1 MSKSTATQVPTEG
14 TLRDPSAAE
23 GSEPK
28 NTTQAQAQV
37 VLAHSAVASAVLT
50 RCLSFQDPVATS
62 EHVRNLEQTL
72 DAKLNQQAQSS
83 LDTDDD
89 FIDIEDLG
97 PEDDLPATDQ
107 NSAVSSPSKPA
118 IATTLTA
125 DEKIK
130 TIGDQLDNL
139 VTIRKSRVFD
149 SEITTEEADL
159 IQKRVALQQERFKAF
174 EEREFQTKS
183 ARILA
188 VFNNLTADEIREAL
202 KDCNHDE
209 DAVILK
215 MTDDDEYLQTI
226 RRTVALQK
234 RAKTKSQAK
243 ETSSKPT
250 SPRRKSPPRK
260 RNSKKIDENEIPSTS
275 KAGKKPTLSRFK
287 IDAIAEPDVNP
298 TEIFAGWSK
307 ARVDA
312 YKSID
317 ACPNRYYYRFNKP
330 GEMQRNGIWTDEKK
344 LFMDRLKE
352 VGANGQWGIFSI
364 PIPGRVGYQC
374 ATFYRSLVRAGKIKD
389 SNYTITS
396 KGDLRFHG
404 GNESVDDDENQK
416 RRGIKR
422 KTDSMIDIEG
432 DDEDN
437 DANGD
442 LDVETSSASGQQPTQ
457 ELVKKR
463 RKPRIKRKP
472 RRSRGTNSS
481 DASEPNSEVSV
492 EDGEKGGEVV
502 KTSWTQIEETTSLDE
517 NNPLPGMID
526 PITLENIVRPAISP
540 YGHVVGY
547 DTWNVSVYQ
556 EPLSRRELVML
567 TWDNIEEYRDKII
580 V

>member
-1 MSKSTATQVPTEG
+1 
-14 TLRDPSAAE
+14 
-23 GSEPK
+23 
-28 NTTQAQAQV
+28 
-37 VLAHSAVASAVLT
+37 
-50 RCLSFQDPVATS
+50 
-62 EHVRNLEQTL
+62 
-72 DAKLNQQAQSS
+72 
-83 LDTDDD
+83 
-89 FIDIEDLG
+89 
-97 PEDDLPATDQ
+97 
-107 NSAVSSPSKPA
+107 
-118 IATTLTA
+118 
-125 DEKIK
+125 
-130 TIGDQLDNL
+130 
-139 VTIRKSRVFD
+139 
-149 SEITTEEADL
+149 
-159 IQKRVALQQERFKAF
+159 
-174 EEREFQTKS
+174 
-183 ARILA
+183 
-188 VFNNLTADEIREAL
+188 
-202 KDCNHDE
+202 
-209 DAVILK
+209 
-215 MTDDDEYLQTI
+215 
-226 RRTVALQK
+226 
-234 RAKTKSQAK
+234 
-243 ETSSKPT
+243 
-250 SPRRKSPPRK
+250 
-260 RNSKKIDENEIPSTS
+260 
-275 KAGKKPTLSRFK
+275 RFK

-330 GEMQRNGIWTDEKK
+330 GEMQRNGIWTESEKK

-396 KGDLRFHG
+396 AGDLRFHG

-472 RRSRGTNSS
+472 RRSRGTTSS

-547 DTWNVSVYQ
+547 DTWVSCLGNRMCPFTKK
-556 EPLSRRELVML
+556 PLSRRELVML
-567 TWDNIEEYRDKII
+567 TWDNIEEYR
-580 V
+580 